1 MLLIAENEVTN
12 LEAYLR
18 YFVPIA
24 AKTIHAANG
33 QYIADGE
40 AKALTGQPL
49 TRVVIVHFDSVDRLQ
64 QWWNSPERRKAWEI
78 GAKYARFRDI
88 AVTVDVPAIRLPLS
102 IAPKE
107 DRKEA
112 HLFSHAETDLFFL
125 EREKTGDKKTP
136 SEETL
141 KKFGL
146 SKRESEVLA
155 WVAQGKTNG
164 EIAAILSLNIGT
176 VKKHVEHIFEK
187 LGVETRIAAAILAL
201 A

>member
-33 QYIADGE
+33 QYIAAGE

-88 AVTVDVPAIRLPLS
+88 AVTVDVPAIRLRSP
-102 IAPKE
+102 
-107 DRKEA
+107 
-112 HLFSHAETDLFFL
+112 
-125 EREKTGDKKTP
+125 
-136 SEETL
+136 
-141 KKFGL
+141 
-146 SKRESEVLA
+146 
-155 WVAQGKTNG
+155 
-164 EIAAILSLNIGT
+164 
-176 VKKHVEHIFEK
+176 
-187 LGVETRIAAAILAL
+187 
-201 A
+201 

>member
-18 YFVPIA
+18 YFVPRA

-33 QYIADGE
+33 QYIAAGE
-40 AKALTGQPL
+40 AKALSGQPL
-49 TRVVIVHFDSVDRLQ
+49 TRVVIVHFDTVEQLQ
-64 QWWNSPERRKAWEI
+64 TWWDSPERREAWEL

-88 AVTVDVPAIRLPLS
+88 AVKVDVPSIRVPLA

-107 DRKEA
+107 ERKET
-112 HLFSHAETDLFFL
+112 HLFSYAETDLFFL
-125 EREKTGDKKTP
+125 GRKKTGEKENQNKT
-136 SEETL
+136 TL

-146 SKRESEVLA
+146 SKREAEVLA

-164 EIAAILSLNIGT
+164 EIAAILNLNIGT

-201 A
+201 G